1 MKMTEIKR
9 RNLKKT
15 DDPEGRGANGA
26 LAKTRKR
33 PATRTAGMPFFWTR
47 QRVSEPVTAGV
58 VL

>member
-15 DDPEGRGANGA
+15 DDLEGKGANGA

-33 PATRTAGMPFFWTR
+33 PFARTAGMPVFGR
-47 QRVSEPVTAGV
+47 DNASANR
-58 VL
+58 